1 MIWAIRWAGLGAVGS
16 GSGSVPEWLR
26 RFMHPRE
33 GWLAFVLLL
42 IMLLTLCWSVQR
54 AGWLGHLDSISAIAS
69 YGAVAG
75 LLLGLS
81 GLTVVAT
88 LPIAAALGTVVVLL
102 NVGGEYFPQLTPIE
116 RVMGLRS
123 EALDFTRIVVDGG
136 YPPQLTPYAV
146 GLGLLMWVTAFM
158 AAYTMYRH
166 HRVLDAILVV
176 GAPLIANMAATLV
189 DLFGYLI
196 LFVLAALLLWLR
208 TALINREEGWLRRR
222 VKENLEV
229 PGAIMR
235 SGLAFIVVT
244 VALAW
249 IMTTVAVAA
258 PLTNMWNNLDSVWTG
273 VRDGLDSI
281 FSPLDSGESR
291 IGGVSFGRQIL
302 VKGNWTSDDTPVLR
316 LVAQKAYYL
325 RAATYDDYTGHGW
338 EQTRPTERR
347 VEAGALIYPD
357 LSPEE
362 PTVGDAFEL
371 ETVAIEMRAAVGGAI
386 FTPGYPVRVFAPT
399 VAVDLDGR
407 PFLESLHATSGV
419 SAGQGYEVAALISK
433 TTQSQLRAA
442 GTDYPPEVTAYYL
455 GTDRVTE
462 RTRELADRI
471 TAGLTNPFDKAEALA
486 QYLQGSEFRYENNV
500 GPPDPNRDLVDFF
513 LFDLQRGRMGYCEYY
528 ASAMAVMAR
537 ALKIPA
543 RVATGFSPGT
553 LVADNTFEVR
563 EENAHAW
570 VELYFPGYGWQPFE
584 ATKTKR
590 PVVRPEGEPVASSGP
605 GGSAPVPTRFIDP
618 RLGERGTSVGGA
630 AFTPL
635 PGGYQPGGQPPDQET
650 RGGNAL
656 LIVALVLAG
665 LGFAGWRLRR
675 SRRAWRFLAPGDRQW
690 QRLALVADRA
700 GVAQR
705 PSETIYE
712 YAGWLED
719 QLPRRRP
726 EIRAI
731 ADGKVWQSYSGHRMT
746 SDMIARIESA
756 WQRLQWPI
764 IRLALRR
771 RLRSL
776 RPGR

>member
-1 MIWAIRWAGLGAVGS
+1 M
-16 GSGSVPEWLR
+16 PEWLR
-26 RFMHPRE
+26 RFTHPRE

-81 GLTVVAT
+81 GLTVVVT
-88 LPIAAALGTVVVLL
+88 LPLAAALGTVVVLL
-102 NVGGEYFPQLTPIE
+102 NMGGEYFPQLTPIE
-116 RVMGLRS
+116 RVMGLRG

-158 AAYTMYRH
+158 AAYAMYRH
-166 HRVLDAILVV
+166 HRVLDAILVI

-189 DLFGYLI
+189 DLFGYLV

-249 IMTTVAVAA
+249 ILTTVAVAA

-291 IGGVSFGRQIL
+291 IGGVSFGRSFL
-302 VKGNWTSDDTPVLR
+302 VKGTWTSDDTPVLR

-325 RAATYDDYTGHGW
+325 RAATYDAYTGHGW
-338 EQTRPTERR
+338 DQTQPTERH
-347 VEAGALIYPD
+347 VEAGEAIYPNVT
-357 LSPEE
+357 PEE
-362 PTVGDAFEL
+362 PTVADAFEL
-371 ETVAIEMRAAVGGAI
+371 ETVAIEMRAAVGGTI
-386 FTPGYPVRVFAPT
+386 FTPGYPTRVFAP
-399 VAVDLDGR
+399 AVVVELDGR
-407 PFLESLHATSGV
+407 PFLASIHATSGV

-462 RTRELADRI
+462 RTRDLAESI
-471 TAGLTNPFDKAEALA
+471 TAGLDDPFDRAEALA
-486 QYLQGSEFRYENNV
+486 RYLQGSNFRYENSV
-500 GPPDPNRDLVDFF
+500 GAPDPNRDLVDFF
-513 LFDLQRGRMGYCEYY
+513 LFDQVRGRVGYCEYY

-537 ALKIPA
+537 TLGIPA

-553 LVADNTFEVR
+553 PIGDNTFEVR

-570 VELYFPGYGWQPFE
+570 AELYFPGYGWQAFE

-590 PVVRPEGEPVASSGP
+590 PLTRPQGQEVAPGASAGPVASRRRLIDD
-605 GGSAPVPTRFIDP
+605 PV
-618 RLGERGTSVGGA
+618 LGERGKSVGGA
-630 AFTPL
+630 SFEPV
-635 PGGYQPGGQPPDQET
+635 PGGFRAGQETEDPQT

-675 SRRAWRFLAPGDRQW
+675 SRRTWRFLAPGDRQW

-719 QLPRRRP
+719 QLPQRRP

-776 RPGR
+776 RGGR